1 MGKFKIFKSMIQA
14 IVIMVIT
21 NRLVKLGLIMF
32 EVGLGVLVLPM
43 IFIILIL
50 IIFLLDTVFNEW

>member
-50 IIFLLDTVFNEW
+50 IIFLLDIVFNEW